1 MDRSNTCPPLQ
12 YISWISDN
20 KVAWTVQAAGLEKDL
35 QSGVDAR
42 PVPQEPMVRVSP
54 TAHCL
59 LNRIKYILANL
70 GMSTN
75 FGAVDTTHITFPT
88 VLSLDYVRVYQYEDA
103 INIGCDP
110 PDFPTSEYIN
120 TYVWFLYTRD

>member
-1 MDRSNTCPPLQ
+1 MSN
-12 YISWISDN
+12 
-20 KVAWTVQAAGLEKDL
+20 
-35 QSGVDAR
+35 
-42 PVPQEPMVRVSP
+42 
-54 TAHCL
+54 
-59 LNRIKYILANL
+59 
-70 GMSTN
+70 N

-120 TYVWFLYTRD
+120 TYVWFHTLAIEAAADGHTMS